1 MAATEANML
10 MKAQFDAVIAISKA
24 IDKGEIDSRS
34 FQVMNKLITQDA
46 IEMACGLTQEGN

>member
-1 MAATEANML
+1 ML

-46 IEMACGLTQEGN
+46 IEMACGLAQEGD